1 MNQSFIIYIIQN
13 MLLISLF
20 TLVLFFIGRR
30 VPLKAGHAWRKWLW
44 AVLAVRLLLP
54 VPVSVK
60 LPVPENAAG
69 AEEETEYSAG
79 GSGEEAEAVPAE
91 AASGDTAAGPEG
103 YAARPEGSAGAGGYG
118 RRAMEWLYMHRVTLA
133 VIWAAG
139 ALFFLRFRLSQYL
152 HTRKIYLETARPCED
167 PQVLRTVRDAAKS
180 CRLFFVPEV
189 WVQEEIKSPMLFRY
203 WRPCILLP
211 DESYDAGELTM
222 VIRHELTHAA
232 KKDLW
237 YKLLIVAV
245 CDIYWFN
252 PVFRLMK
259 QSAFQDVEYVCDEK
273 ITGVMAPGERS
284 AYGEAILKTMDAR
297 RTGKGA
303 LTARFASDRGLVRKR
318 LENLFVPRNRTAGP
332 ALSAVFA
339 AVFAAGMLA
348 VPWEGQASGASA
360 VRPSAPPAQENPEEE
375 EEKEPPAW
383 DRIVSRRADA
393 MYGVTAEQE
402 REMQSYIEEFHVK
415 MEFAAGTGML
425 EDLQDP
431 DSVAWNYFF
440 ETGDVLIGG
449 NMEMTDQGGQWFP
462 LRYHNEYS
470 LEDHLET
477 LERFKGYVQGE
488 RLKTDFDRMILCVK
502 EIREEKSV
510 DAVILLHELLHDLD
524 IYFLRYG
531 TISAIGQTVG
541 ENSEEYYGVL
551 RVYED

>member
-54 VPVSVK
+54 
-60 LPVPENAAG
+60 
-69 AEEETEYSAG
+69 
-79 GSGEEAEAVPAE
+79 
-91 AASGDTAAGPEG
+91 
-103 YAARPEGSAGAGGYG
+103 
-118 RRAMEWLYMHRVTLA
+118 
-133 VIWAAG
+133 
-139 ALFFLRFRLSQYL
+139 
-152 HTRKIYLETARPCED
+152 
-167 PQVLRTVRDAAKS
+167 
-180 CRLFFVPEV
+180 
-189 WVQEEIKSPMLFRY
+189 
-203 WRPCILLP
+203 
-211 DESYDAGELTM
+211 
-222 VIRHELTHAA
+222 
-232 KKDLW
+232 
-237 YKLLIVAV
+237 
-245 CDIYWFN
+245 
-252 PVFRLMK
+252 
-259 QSAFQDVEYVCDEK
+259 
-273 ITGVMAPGERS
+273 
-284 AYGEAILKTMDAR
+284 
-297 RTGKGA
+297 
-303 LTARFASDRGLVRKR
+303 
-318 LENLFVPRNRTAGP
+318 
-332 ALSAVFA
+332 
-339 AVFAAGMLA
+339 
-348 VPWEGQASGASA
+348 
-360 VRPSAPPAQENPEEE
+360 
-375 EEKEPPAW
+375 
-383 DRIVSRRADA
+383 
-393 MYGVTAEQE
+393 EQE

-449 NMEMTDQGGQWFP
+449 NMEMTEQGEQWFP

>member
-1 MNQSFIIYIIQN
+1 MNQSFIIYVIQN

-54 VPVSVK
+54 VIRRPGRK
-60 LPVPENAAG
+60 DTLP
-69 AEEETEYSAG
+69 
-79 GSGEEAEAVPAE
+79 
-91 AASGDTAAGPEG
+91 
-103 YAARPEGSAGAGGYG
+103 G
-118 RRAMEWLYMHRVTLA
+118 R
-133 VIWAAG
+133 
-139 ALFFLRFRLSQYL
+139 
-152 HTRKIYLETARPCED
+152 
-167 PQVLRTVRDAAKS
+167 
-180 CRLFFVPEV
+180 
-189 WVQEEIKSPMLFRY
+189 
-203 WRPCILLP
+203 
-211 DESYDAGELTM
+211 
-222 VIRHELTHAA
+222 
-232 KKDLW
+232 KDL
-237 YKLLIVAV
+237 
-245 CDIYWFN
+245 
-252 PVFRLMK
+252 
-259 QSAFQDVEYVCDEK
+259 
-273 ITGVMAPGERS
+273 
-284 AYGEAILKTMDAR
+284 
-297 RTGKGA
+297 
-303 LTARFASDRGLVRKR
+303 
-318 LENLFVPRNRTAGP
+318 
-332 ALSAVFA
+332 
-339 AVFAAGMLA
+339 
-348 VPWEGQASGASA
+348 
-360 VRPSAPPAQENPEEE
+360 PE
-375 EEKEPPAW
+375 P
-383 DRIVSRRADA
+383 
-393 MYGVTAEQE
+393 E

-415 MEFAAGTGML
+415 MRFAAGTGML

-449 NMEMTDQGGQWFP
+449 NMEMTEQGEQWFP